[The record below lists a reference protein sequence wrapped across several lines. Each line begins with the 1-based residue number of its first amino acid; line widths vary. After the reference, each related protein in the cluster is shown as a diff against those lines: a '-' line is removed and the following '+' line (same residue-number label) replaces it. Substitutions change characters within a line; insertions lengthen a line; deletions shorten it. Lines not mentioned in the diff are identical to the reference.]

1 MFGKLEYSDIEM
13 MIEYIETY
21 DEETIY
27 LKKPLEDFSK
37 GLNNGIFYGYMEQK
51 ALKGMFYF
59 SKKSALALH
68 FSDNKVLGNLNV
80 LKSIKLHKPK
90 FVKGPKVQVEA
101 IYKMLCRSVS
111 EIKETNSIL
120 MGFEGSIKECLPDSV
135 YTVVD
140 GEALTIENSKF
151 MENLFKDIKFFI
163 EVEQHFGRHIKA
175 INDILKELRAMMK
188 EGNYVLFLHGTQI
201 VAQGLI
207 EDETDEIGIIGG
219 IYVSESYRRKG
230 LGYVISC
237 LLTKKILERHKK
249 AYLFVVGN
257 NLEAIRLYEKIGYT
271 VKTQYTVLSIA
282 Y

>member
-1 MFGKLEYSDIEM
+1 MFGKLEFSDIEM
-13 MIEYIETY
+13 MKEYVETY
-21 DEETIY
+21 NEETIY

-37 GLNNGIFYGYMEQK
+37 GLKTGIFYGYMEQK
-51 ALKGMFYF
+51 ALMGIFYF
-59 SKKSALALH
+59 SKKSALAFH
-68 FSDNKVLGNLNV
+68 FSDAKVLGNLNV

-90 FVKGPKVQVEA
+90 FIKGPKNQVEA

-111 EIKETNSIL
+111 EIKESNSIL
-120 MGFEGSIKECLPDSV
+120 MGFEGSIKECLPDSA

-140 GEALTIENSKF
+140 GEALTVENSKF

-188 EGNYVLFLHGTQI
+188 DGNYVLFLHGSQI

-219 IYVSESYRRKG
+219 IYVSETYRRKG

-249 AYLFVVGN
+249 AYLFVMGN
-257 NLEAIRLYEKIGYT
+257 NLDAIRLYEKIGYT
-271 VKTQYTVLSIA
+271 VKKQYTVLSIA

>member
-13 MIEYIETY
+13 MREYIETY

-120 MGFEGSIKECLPDSV
+120 MGFEGSIKECLPDSA

-219 IYVSESYRRKG
+219 IYVSETYRRKG

-271 VKTQYTVLSIA
+271 VKSQYTVLSIA

>member
-1 MFGKLEYSDIEM
+1 MFGKLEFSDIEM
-13 MIEYIETY
+13 MKEYVETY
-21 DEETIY
+21 NEETIY

-37 GLNNGIFYGYMEQK
+37 GLKTGIFYGYMEQK
-51 ALKGMFYF
+51 ALMGIFYF
-59 SKKSALALH
+59 SKKSALAFH
-68 FSDNKVLGNLNV
+68 FSDAKVLGNLNV

-90 FVKGPKVQVEA
+90 FIKGPKNQVEA

-111 EIKETNSIL
+111 EIKESNSIL
-120 MGFEGSIKECLPDSV
+120 MGFEGSIKECLPDSA

-140 GEALTIENSKF
+140 GEALTVENSKF

-188 EGNYVLFLHGTQI
+188 DGNYVLFLHGNQI

-219 IYVSESYRRKG
+219 IYVSETYRRKG

-249 AYLFVVGN
+249 AYLFVMGN
-257 NLEAIRLYEKIGYT
+257 NLDAIRLYEKIGYT

>member
-1 MFGKLEYSDIEM
+1 MFGKLEYSDIDM
-13 MIEYIETY
+13 MREYIETY

-27 LKKPLEDFSK
+27 LNKPLEDFSK

-68 FSDNKVLGNLNV
+68 FSDDKVLGNLNV

-120 MGFEGSIKECLPDSV
+120 MGFEGRVEACLPDSA

-188 EGNYVLFLHGTQI
+188 EGNYVLFLHETQI

-219 IYVSESYRRKG
+219 IYVSETYRRKG

-237 LLTKKILERHKK
+237 LLTKKILERQKK
-249 AYLFVVGN
+249 AYLFVVSN
-257 NLEAIRLYEKIGYT
+257 NIDAIRLYEKIGYT
-271 VKTQYTVLSIA
+271 VKTQYTVLSIT